1 MRIHTPLAG
10 PVLVLLVAGCG
21 TADDTGALPG
31 AQTRS
36 EIALHR
42 GNGADP
48 STLDPAQ
55 ADETSG
61 VSILADLYEGLL
73 STDINGNLIP
83 AIAEQWTVS
92 NEGRTY
98 TFQLSEAARWS
109 NGDPVTAGDF
119 VAAFRRMVNPTTAS
133 PNGQFY
139 LQLKNAQTIIS
150 GEQSAESLG
159 VHAIGTHTLVV
170 ELESPTPW
178 LLGMFASRLGY
189 PIHQPSLVT
198 YGDRF
203 ARPGTLVGN
212 GAYVLTDWILQD
224 HIALERNP
232 YYRNADTV
240 EIEKIFYHPTE
251 DESSELLRFRAGELH
266 YTHEIPKQQYEWIQE
281 NLPGDLRS
289 GPYLGV
295 YYFSF
300 DTTEPPF
307 DDVRVRKAL
316 SMVLDRDLIA
326 DDVVGTGEIAAYN
339 MVPEYVTN
347 YPAPAYEWRDWTQQ
361 QRLQEAQKLYSAAG
375 YGPDDP
381 LAFTITYNTSA
392 NHRQIIIAL
401 ASLWKQSLGV
411 EVSLVNQEWRVLLE
425 QRRDRSNWDMMRM
438 GWIGGWDDAYQFL
451 EVLLKDSQFNDSG
464 FSNPDF
470 EELLLSSNAILDP
483 EARAAVLA
491 DAEALMLQDYPV
503 MPLYFYVTNHLV
515 KDEVEGYAVN
525 ILDRDLSHYYGLGL
539 AP

>member
-1 MRIHTPLAG
+1 MRNYTPLVG

-21 TADDTGALPG
+21 AADDTGALPG
-31 AQTRS
+31 ARTQG

-61 VSILADLYEGLL
+61 ASILADLYEGLL
-73 STDINGNLIP
+73 STDVNGSLIP
-83 AIAEQWTVS
+83 GVAEQWAIS

-109 NGDPVTAGDF
+109 NGDPVTAEDF

-139 LQLKNAQTIIS
+139 LQLKNAQAVIS
-150 GEQSAESLG
+150 GEQPEESLG
-159 VHAIGTHTLVV
+159 VHTIDPHTLVV

-178 LLGMFASRLGY
+178 LLGMFATRLGY
-189 PIHQPSLVT
+189 PIHQPSLAT

-212 GAYVLTDWILQD
+212 GAYVLTEWILQD
-224 HIALERNP
+224 HITLERNA

-240 EIEKIFYHPTE
+240 EIEKIYYHPTE

-281 NLPGDLRS
+281 NLPGALRS

-339 MVPEYVTN
+339 MVPEYVTQ

-361 QRLQEAQKLYSAAG
+361 QRLEEAQRLYSAAG

-401 ASLWKQSLGV
+401 ASLWKESLGV

-451 EVLLKDSQFNDSG
+451 EVLLEGSQFNDSG

-470 EELLLSSNAILDP
+470 DELLLSSNRVLDP

-491 DAEALMLQDYPV
+491 EAEELMLQNYPV

-515 KDEVEGYAVN
+515 NDEVTGYAVN
-525 ILDRDLSHYYGLGL
+525 ILDRDISHNYGLGL